1 MIRPTKKTIVPF
13 ASRILD
19 ALLPRHCVLCG
30 QASTGSNLCVPC
42 AAELPRPDH
51 TCRMCGLPL
60 TSVHDWI
67 CGVCLH
73 KPPAWDRSV
82 AALPYRFPVDQLVLR
97 FKFSRSL
104 ACGEVLGRELLA
116 AVLSSEEPL
125 PDFIIPVPLHKT
137 RLFLRSFNQADL
149 LAGMVG
155 KQLGIP
161 VVRSVLR
168 RTRHTQAQ
176 SGLDA
181 AGRKKNIRDAFSC
194 RSPAGLTQ
202 ALHIGLVDDV
212 CTTGETLAAC
222 TRTLKAAGAERVT
235 VWVAAR
241 APPP

>member
-1 MIRPTKKTIVPF
+1 M
-13 ASRILD
+13 
-19 ALLPRHCVLCG
+19 
-30 QASTGSNLCVPC
+30 
-42 AAELPRPDH
+42 
-51 TCRMCGLPL
+51 
-60 TSVHDWI
+60 
-67 CGVCLH
+67 
-73 KPPAWDRSV
+73 
-82 AALPYRFPVDQLVLR
+82 VLR

-116 AVLSSEEPL
+116 AVLSSEAPL
-125 PDFIIPVPLHKT
+125 PECIIPVPLHKT

-161 VVRSVLR
+161 VIRGVLR
-168 RTRHTQAQ
+168 RTRNTQAQ
-176 SGLDA
+176 SGLA
-181 AGRKKNIRDAFSC
+181 AASRKKNIRGAFSC
-194 RSPAGLTQ
+194 CPLEDLAQ
-202 ALHIGLVDDV
+202 AVHIGLVDDV